1 MARPLRVEYPGAL
14 YHVMNRGDRRQA
26 IFRGDADRYLFLESL
41 QAACEKTGWQIH
53 AYCLMPNHFHLIP
66 ETPIANLV
74 AGMKWL
80 LGTYTIR
87 FNRRHQLSGHLFG
100 GRYKAQLIDE
110 SAPHYLRI
118 AADYVHLN
126 PARAALIDATQKL
139 DSYRWSSYPTYL
151 QAPKHRPGW
160 LRVDRV
166 LGEHGVQ
173 GDNVRGRR
181 EFRRR
186 IESQRQ
192 EGPMPEWNLLR
203 EGWRVGE
210 KDFLSRLAE
219 QFVIETAE
227 HHSGQV
233 RRESEIE
240 KAQRLISEKL
250 ALVGWDR
257 AQLPK
262 EPKGHPMK
270 IRIAQEMR
278 EQSTMSVKW
287 IATELSI
294 GSWTYLNKLLCRQR
308 LSNT

>member
-26 IFRGDADRYLFLESL
+26 IFRGDADRCLFLESL
-41 QAACEKTGWQIH
+41 QTACEKTGWQIH

-66 ETPIANLV
+66 ETPSANLV

-110 SAPHYLRI
+110 STPHYLRI

-126 PARAALIDATQKL
+126 PARAALIDVTQKL
-139 DSYRWSSYPTYL
+139 ESYQWSSYPVYL
-151 QAPKHRPGW
+151 QAPKHRPPW

-166 LGEHGVQ
+166 LGEHGVL

-181 EFRRR
+181 EFRHR
-186 IESQRQ
+186 IETQRQ
-192 EGPMPEWNLLR
+192 EAPLAEWNLFR
-203 EGWRVGE
+203 EGWRVGGE
-210 KDFLSRLAE
+210 DFLSRLAA
-219 QFVIETAE
+219 QFAIETAE
-227 HHSGQV
+227 HHSAQV
-233 RRESEIE
+233 RQESEIE

-250 ALVGWDR
+250 TLVGWDR
-257 AQLPK
+257 ARLRG
-262 EPKGHPMK
+262 EAKGHPMK

-278 EQSTMSVKW
+278 DQSTMSVKW

-294 GSWTYLNKLLCRQR
+294 GSWTYLNKLLCQQR